1 VTPSLNTRL
10 LVTSSVVL
18 AAFLGITGLVLD
30 GAFRASAD
38 TALRDRLQGYV
49 YALLAA
55 SDLDAHGTLHLPA
68 ELPDPRFSL
77 IGSGLYAEAVD
88 SRDKPVWR
96 SKSLLGLNVPFA
108 RTPEV
113 GEREFVQLAVEHD
126 LPLLS
131 LAFTVSWQANGNSD
145 RRYTY
150 RVAESLVSFNAEV
163 SHFRQSL
170 WGWLAGAAILLL
182 LVQGAILRWSLAPLR
197 RVADDVRAIET
208 GIAQRLA
215 GDYPREL
222 RNLTD
227 NLNGL
232 LISADSHLKRYRDSL
247 GNLAHSLKTPLAVL
261 RGAVDGET
269 NDAALRSIAREQLTG
284 MTQLIEYQ
292 LQRAAAS
299 GRTPLAV
306 PVAIKPVVE
315 RIVAALAKVY
325 VDKGVHMQIEMETTA
340 TFQGDTGDL
349 TEMLGNLLDNAFK
362 WCRKQVRVAA
372 QITPATEAGQAWL
385 EITIGDDGPGIPD
398 DLKARVLLRGAR
410 ADEHTPGH
418 GLGLAMVQD
427 TVALYHG
434 TLSLQASPLGGLE
447 ICLRFPGSH
456 SLKET
461 SR

>member
-1 VTPSLNTRL
+1 VTLSLNTRL
-10 LVTSSVVL
+10 LLASSVVL

-38 TALRDRLQGYV
+38 TALRDRLQSYV

-55 SDLDAHGTLHLPA
+55 SDLDKHGALHLPA

-77 IGSGLYAEAVD
+77 IGSGLYAEVVD
-88 SRDKPVWR
+88 SHDNLVWR
-96 SKSLLGLNVPFA
+96 SKSLLGLNIPFSKI
-108 RTPEV
+108 PLV

-131 LAFTVSWQANGNSD
+131 LAFTVSWQANNSD

-170 WGWLAGAAILLL
+170 WGWMAGAAILLL
-182 LVQGAILRWSLAPLR
+182 LVQGMILRWSLAPLR

-232 LISADSHLKRYRDSL
+232 LASADSHLQRYRDSL

-261 RGAVDGET
+261 RGAVDGEA
-269 NDAALRSIAREQLTG
+269 NDAALRATAREQLTA
-284 MTQLIEYQ
+284 MAQLIEYQ

-299 GRTPLAV
+299 GRTRLAA
-306 PVAIKPVVE
+306 PVAIKSVVE
-315 RIVAALAKVY
+315 QIVAALTKVY
-325 VDKGVHMQIEMETTA
+325 ADKGVCVLIEMDDTTS
-340 TFQGDTGDL
+340 FHGDSGDL
-349 TEMLGNLLDNAFK
+349 TEMLGNLLDNACK
-362 WCRKQVRVAA
+362 WSRKQVRIAA
-372 QITPATEAGQAWL
+372 QIAPATEAGQAWL
-385 EITIGDDGPGIPD
+385 ELTVCDDGPGIPD

-410 ADEHTPGH
+410 ADEHMPGH

-434 TLSLQASPLGGLE
+434 TLSLQTSSLGGLE
-447 ICLRFPGSH
+447 VRLRFPGS
-456 SLKET
+456 
-461 SR
+461 RN

>member
-1 VTPSLNTRL
+1 MTLSLNTRL
-10 LVTSSVVL
+10 LLASSVIL

-30 GAFRASAD
+30 RAFRASAD

-55 SDLDAHGTLHLPA
+55 SDLDAHGKLRLPA

-77 IGSGLYAEAVD
+77 IGSGLYAEVVN
-88 SRDKPVWR
+88 SSGQPVWR
-96 SKSLLGLNVPFA
+96 SKSLLGLSIPFA
-108 RTPEV
+108 KVPLV
-113 GEREFVQLAVEHD
+113 GEREFVLLAVDRD

-131 LAFTVSWQANGNSD
+131 LAFTVSWEENNNGD

-150 RVAESLVSFNAEV
+150 RVAENLVSFNAEV
-163 SHFRQSL
+163 SRFRHSL
-170 WGWLAGAAILLL
+170 WGWLAGAAFLLL

-197 RVADDVRAIET
+197 RVADDVRAIEA
-208 GIAQRLA
+208 GIAQRLN

-232 LISADSHLKRYRDSL
+232 LTSADSHLKRYRDSL

-269 NDAALRSIAREQLTG
+269 NDAALRAIAREQLTG

-292 LQRAAAS
+292 LQRAAAA
-299 GRTPLAV
+299 GRTPLAA
-306 PVAIKPVVE
+306 PVEIKPIAE
-315 RIVAALAKVY
+315 RIVLALTKVY
-325 VDKGVHMQIEMETTA
+325 ADKGVHVAFAMDA
-340 TFQGDTGDL
+340 TVAFHGDAGDL

-362 WCRKQVRVAA
+362 WCRRQVRVAA
-372 QITPATEAGQAWL
+372 QITQAPGAGQAWL
-385 EITIGDDGPGIPD
+385 EINVADDGPGIAD

-410 ADEHTPGH
+410 ADENTPGH

-434 TLSLQASPLGGLE
+434 TLSLRASPLGGLE
-447 ICLRFPGSH
+447 VRLQFPGSH
-456 SLKET
+456 S
-461 SR
+461 